1 MESNITLVPAPADTV
16 DRLSALAQPSRLNIF
31 RLLVRIGPEGL
42 RASDIASRLVIP
54 PATLSTHLRILTDAG
69 LLSLRA
75 VSRERFYAVRFE
87 AMRDLIAYLL
97 EDCCQGSAE
106 VCTPLTG
113 ILTSQSITSQA
124 ACCGPAPKEKTH
136 EAPARSRRR

>member
-1 MESNITLVPAPADTV
+1 MESQIALVPAPASAV

-42 RASDIASRLVIP
+42 RASDIAERLTIP

-69 LLSLRA
+69 LLSLKA
-75 VSRERFYAVRFE
+75 VSRERVYAVRFE
-87 AMRDLIAYLL
+87 AMRELIAYLL

-106 VCTPLTG
+106 VCTPLAG
-113 ILTSQSITSQA
+113 ILTSPA
-124 ACCGPAPKEKTH
+124 ACCGPAPKETTH

>member
-1 MESNITLVPAPADTV
+1 MESALALVPAQASAV
-16 DRLSALAQPSRLNIF
+16 DRLSALAQTSRLNIF

-42 RASDIASRLVIP
+42 RATDIAERLAIP

-69 LLSLRA
+69 LLTLRA
-75 VSRERFYAVRFE
+75 QSRERVYAVRFE
-87 AMRDLIAYLL
+87 AMRDLVAYLL

-106 VCTPLTG
+106 VCTPLAG
-113 ILTSQSITSQA
+113 ILTSQA
-124 ACCGPAPKEKTH
+124 ACCAPSPTEKTH

>member
-1 MESNITLVPAPADTV
+1 MESQIALVAAPASAV
-16 DRLSALAQPSRLNIF
+16 DRLSALAQTSRLNVF

-42 RASDIASRLVIP
+42 RASDIAARLAIP

-69 LLSLRA
+69 LLNLKA
-75 VSRERFYAVRFE
+75 ASRERVYAVRFE
-87 AMRDLIAYLL
+87 AMRELIAYLL

-106 VCTPLTG
+106 VCTPLAG
-113 ILTSQSITSQA
+113 LLASQA
-124 ACCGPAPKEKTH
+124 ACCGPAPKETTH